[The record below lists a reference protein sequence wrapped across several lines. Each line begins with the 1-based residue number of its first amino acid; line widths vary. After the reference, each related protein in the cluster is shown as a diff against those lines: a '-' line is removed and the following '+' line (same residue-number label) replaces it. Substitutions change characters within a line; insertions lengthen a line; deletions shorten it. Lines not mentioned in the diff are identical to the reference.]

1 MFKQVYQKMISMTKM
16 AGEIRDELILPFRN
30 ELTFRLALI
39 RYMLNLNIP
48 WKVFSLNFL

>member
-1 MFKQVYQKMISMTKM
+1 MFEQAHQKMISRTKM

-39 RYMLNLNIP
+39 RYMKNVRLI
-48 WKVFSLNFL
+48 KTE